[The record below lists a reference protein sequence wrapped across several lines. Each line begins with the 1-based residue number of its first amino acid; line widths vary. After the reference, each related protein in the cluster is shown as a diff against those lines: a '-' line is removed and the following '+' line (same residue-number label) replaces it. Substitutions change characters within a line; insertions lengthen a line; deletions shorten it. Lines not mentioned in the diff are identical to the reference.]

1 MAPFTLEKNKTIVNQ
16 LTIITMKTLFI
27 TIVVG
32 ILSLHISAQRVVE
45 ENISLTKD
53 QSIKLDFD
61 FADNIIVKSW
71 NKNEV
76 YVKATVNINN
86 NENNENFKFITRKG
100 SGHVSIKSEI
110 ENLKHLSCQTIII
123 EDGDTTYINGM
134 GAQMD
139 LDFEVFL
146 PARSELSLE
155 TINGDIELHGLIG
168 PLDINTINGEI
179 DMFVSSNLKADLSL
193 RTINGTM
200 YTDLEME
207 ISQTK
212 DNLCK
217 VGGNVDTKLNGGG
230 NEVNLETINGTI
242 YLRKVK

>member
-1 MAPFTLEKNKTIVNQ
+1 
-16 LTIITMKTLFI
+16 MKTLFI

-32 ILSLHISAQRVVE
+32 MLSLQISAQRVVE
-45 ENISLTKD
+45 ETISLTKD

-86 NENNENFKFITRKG
+86 NEDNENFKFITRKG
-100 SGHVSIKSEI
+100 SGYVSIKSGI

-123 EDGDTTYINGM
+123 EDGDTTYISGM

-139 LDFEVFL
+139 IDFEVL
-146 PARSELSLE
+146 IPTNSELSLE
-155 TINGDIELHGLIG
+155 TINGDIELHGRTG
-168 PLDINTINGEI
+168 PVDINTINGEI
-179 DMFVSSNLKADLSL
+179 DMFISANQKADLSL
-193 RTINGTM
+193 KTINGTM
-200 YTDLEME
+200 YTNLEMDFN
-207 ISQTK
+207 QTK

-230 NEVNLETINGTI
+230 NKINLETINGTI
-242 YLRKVK
+242 YLRKAK

>member
-1 MAPFTLEKNKTIVNQ
+1 
-16 LTIITMKTLFI
+16 MKTLFI

-32 ILSLHISAQRVVE
+32 MLSLQISAQRVVE
-45 ENISLTKD
+45 ETISLTKD

-86 NENNENFKFITRKG
+86 NEDNENFKFITRKG
-100 SGHVSIKSEI
+100 SGYISIKSEI

-123 EDGDTTYINGM
+123 EDGDTTYISGM

-139 LDFEVFL
+139 IDFEVL
-146 PARSELSLE
+146 IPTNSELSLE
-155 TINGDIELHGLIG
+155 TINGDIELHGLTG
-168 PLDINTINGEI
+168 SLDINTINGEI
-179 DMFVSSNLKADLSL
+179 DMFVSDNLKVDLSL

-200 YTDLEME
+200 YTDLDME
-207 ISQTK
+207 INQSK

-217 VGGNVDTKLNGGG
+217 IGGNVETKLNGGG
-230 NEVNLETINGTI
+230 KEVNLETINGTI
-242 YLRKVK
+242 YLRKAK

>member
-1 MAPFTLEKNKTIVNQ
+1 
-16 LTIITMKTLFI
+16 MKTLFI
-27 TIVVG
+27 TIILG
-32 ILSLHISAQRVVE
+32 ILSLHLSAQRVVE
-45 ENISLTKD
+45 ETMSLTKD

-86 NENNENFKFITRKG
+86 NEDNENFKFITRKG
-100 SGHVSIKSEI
+100 SGYISIKSEI
-110 ENLKHLSCQTIII
+110 ENLKHLSCRTIII
-123 EDGDTTYINGM
+123 EDGDTTYIGGM

-139 LDFEVFL
+139 FDFEVL
-146 PARSELSLE
+146 IPTNSELNLE
-155 TINGDIELHGLIG
+155 TINGNIELHGLTG

-179 DMFVSSNLKADLSL
+179 DMFVSNNLKVDLSL

-200 YTDLEME
+200 YTDLDME
-207 ISQTK
+207 INQTK

-230 NEVNLETINGTI
+230 NKINLETINGTI
-242 YLRKVK
+242 YLRKAK